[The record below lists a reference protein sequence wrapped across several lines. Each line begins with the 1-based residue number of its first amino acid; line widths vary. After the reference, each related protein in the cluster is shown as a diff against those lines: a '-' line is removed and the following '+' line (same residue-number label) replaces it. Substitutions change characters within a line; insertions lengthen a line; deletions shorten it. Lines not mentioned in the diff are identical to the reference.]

1 MKEYPQ
7 NLYMIVF
14 PINALVA
21 SQLNPYQFA
30 EHYTIG
36 STKHYRGKVIFAE
49 IDIKFRDQYFD
60 IDYYLSQTVP
70 HENGQPKKTKFISSY
85 AVLEHVDLK
94 AIKHLYLVTPN
105 GKALQIDPA
114 EYTAKN
120 DPGMVRVYQEITPLT
135 NLVASTLDQ
144 RSFGK
149 YITKETRSKGCPKLF
164 FTQYELN
171 VTEFLKYNQNRDLM
185 HSPIPDSNPQRLFDY
200 LLELKEN
207 PEKKTKTIS
216 LSSTLL
222 EASYLLI
229 RHGFWFADGEELVF
243 FPMPTLKQLENEY
256 YDWWKHVR

>member
-1 MKEYPQ
+1 MDKYPQ

-21 SQLNPYQFA
+21 SQLNPHQFA
-30 EHYTIG
+30 EHYTVG
-36 STKHYRGKVIFAE
+36 SAKHYRGKVIFAE
-49 IDIKFRDQYFD
+49 IDIKFRDAYFE
-60 IDYYLSQTVP
+60 IDNYLAQTVP

-85 AVLEHVDLK
+85 AVLEHMDLK
-94 AIKHLYLVTPN
+94 AIKNLFLVTPN
-105 GKALQIDPA
+105 GKALKIKPTK
-114 EYTAKN
+114 YTARN
-120 DPGMVRVYQEITPLT
+120 EPGMVRVYQEIAPLT

-149 YITKETRSKGCPKLF
+149 FITTGTKSKGCPKLF

-171 VTEFLKYNQNRDLM
+171 VTEFLKHNQNRDLL
-185 HSPIPDSNPQRLFDY
+185 HSPIPDSNPRRLFEF

-229 RHGFWFADGEELVF
+229 RHGFWFAYGEEMVF

-256 YDWWKHVR
+256 YDWWKFIR